1 MLTAAQSSKTTYKG
15 NMMKLKPLLIAAMLL
30 GAATPAFAAKDL
42 GFYAG
47 GYVANTNLDDK
58 IGPFDESA
66 WGLGAYGGYNFN
78 PSFGLETSVFGT
90 DSFVDGADLQ
100 VVGLTFAPI
109 VRHAFTD
116 AVTVYLK
123 GGLVYQVITSDS
135 GYDDDYQGT
144 GYLLGAGVDVTL
156 TENMALRVFYEF
168 SEIEPEHDE
177 LTNYF
182 ANTRM
187 DHYGVGLHWRF

>member
-1 MLTAAQSSKTTYKG
+1 MKRKAILFAA
-15 NMMKLKPLLIAAMLL
+15 LLASVAAP
-30 GAATPAFAAKDL
+30 TFAAKDL

-58 IGPFDESA
+58 IGDFNESA
-66 WGLGAYGGYNFN
+66 IGLGAYGGYNFN
-78 PSFGLETSVFGT
+78 PSFGLEVSAFGT
-90 DSFVDGADLQ
+90 DSFIDEVDLQ
-100 VVGLTFAPI
+100 VAGFTFAPT

-123 GGLVYQVITSDS
+123 GGVVYQVISSDA
-135 GYDDDYQGT
+135 GLDDDYQGT
-144 GYLLGAGVDVTL
+144 GYLLGTGVDVTL
-156 TENMALRVFYEF
+156 TENLALRVFYEF

-177 LTNYF
+177 MTNYF

>member
-1 MLTAAQSSKTTYKG
+1 
-15 NMMKLKPLLIAAMLL
+15 MKLKCLLASALMLC
-30 GAATPAFAAKDL
+30 AVSPVFAAKDL

-47 GYVANTNLDDK
+47 GYVSNTNLDDK

-78 PSFGLETSVFGT
+78 DSFGLETSVFGT
-90 DSFVDGADLQ
+90 DSFIDGVDLQ
-100 VVGLTFAPI
+100 VVGLTFAPT
-109 VRHAFTD
+109 VRHAFSDT
-116 AVTVYLK
+116 VTVYLK
-123 GGLVYQVITSDS
+123 GGVVYQVIASDDS
-135 GYDDDYQGT
+135 LDDDYQGT
-144 GYLLGAGVDVTL
+144 GYLLGAGVDISFSSNL
-156 TENMALRVFYEF
+156 AMRVFYEF

-177 LTNYF
+177 LNNYF